1 MKAKAICTKPVN
13 TITGRS
19 LPAVWRLSSGR
30 KRRSVLIWHGGQL
43 QAEEMTVGTQ
53 EIP

>member
-1 MKAKAICTKPVN
+1 MKAKAICTMPVN
-13 TITGRS
+13 TSAGRS
-19 LPAVWRLSSGR
+19 LPSVLRLSRGR